1 MPNAQV
7 ALNAL
12 PACATLPVLI
22 PGTYLP
28 LTAVLGGLLFVRPE
42 GYLEG
47 DRDVIRLDPDVGV
60 MQAQQ
65 GYVCCNPTPASFRQ
79 GRDTYVPPLHCCV
92 RVLPSQVGVLSF
104 LLHCLLSL
112 HSGCFFVNPNVF
124 LQKLKFL
131 PQSASLP

>member
-1 MPNAQV
+1 MHS
-7 ALNAL
+7 
-12 PACATLPVLI
+12 
-22 PGTYLP
+22 GTYLP

-79 GRDTYVPPLHCCV
+79 GRDNYVPPLHCCV
-92 RVLPSQVGVLSF
+92 QVLPSQVSLA
-104 LLHCLLSL
+104 CL
-112 HSGCFFVNPNVF
+112 CFPTHLFPLVSSQAPSCS
-124 LQKLKFL
+124 
-131 PQSASLP
+131 P